1 MSFQSFV
8 VGKSNQLAFAAAERI
23 AAAPAGQ
30 SPYNPLYLHAGVGLG
45 KTHLLQA
52 IAQEARRQGKR
63 VAYFTADRFMYGFV
77 AALKS
82 QTALAFKEKLRG
94 IDLLVV
100 DDVQFI
106 QGKSIQQEFGH
117 TINALLDAGKQIVVA
132 GDRLAGEL
140 EALDERI
147 RSRLGGGLV
156 VVTKGA
162 RGAVMYRRGA
172 AMAWATPPRITA
184 VDAVGAGDAFV
195 SALTVAL
202 LEKQPPADALPVLRL
217 AWSPVPL
224 ADIAPQHATPRHDDI
239 TATAANATSSSSPPP
254 PHARAP
260 PPFATG

>member
-132 GDRLAGEL
+132 ASVD
-140 EALDERI
+140 LD
-147 RSRLGGGLV
+147 
-156 VVTKGA
+156 
-162 RGAVMYRRGA
+162 
-172 AMAWATPPRITA
+172 P
-184 VDAVGAGDAFV
+184 VDVAAVGDMARTFRQLRFQA
-195 SALTVAL
+195 AAA
-202 LEKQPPADALPVLRL
+202 QPAHL
-217 AWSPVPL
+217 
-224 ADIAPQHATPRHDDI
+224 
-239 TATAANATSSSSPPP
+239 
-254 PHARAP
+254 
-260 PPFATG
+260 